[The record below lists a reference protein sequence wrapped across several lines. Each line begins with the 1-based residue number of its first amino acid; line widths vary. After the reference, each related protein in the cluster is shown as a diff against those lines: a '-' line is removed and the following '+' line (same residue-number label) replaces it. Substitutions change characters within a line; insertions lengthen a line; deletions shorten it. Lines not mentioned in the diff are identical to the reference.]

1 MMKYLI
7 LSLVVACLTAC
18 SGHDEHYFLVNPKA
32 LNEAL
37 EKCPNDHPYN
47 ITCTQLDAIA
57 EDVNKL
63 SYALQSNPQEF
74 GQQILL
80 LQTQLADL
88 NAKLRTKMHQP
99 DVEATIKSVT
109 LQLDMR
115 LAIVKWLESPEK

>member
-1 MMKYLI
+1 MSDSLRNPMMSI
-7 LSLVVACLTAC
+7 IFLSIQ
-18 SGHDEHYFLVNPKA
+18 KA

-74 GQQILL
+74 GQQILV
-80 LQTQLADL
+80 LQTQLSDL
-88 NAKLRTKMHQP
+88 RAKLRQKMHQP
-99 DVEATIKSVT
+99 EVEATIKKVS
-109 LQLDMR
+109 LQLEMR
-115 LAIVKWLESPEK
+115 LIL